1 MDFSM
6 SHKKTSHSLIDVK
19 SKIPDIEVDLKYA
32 SMENFTHEKIYNFE
46 ICYLLDVVVEKLGL
60 IQQELATLNL
70 GLKIWDGYRPIY
82 AQKKLWQILPD
93 ENYVAHP
100 QKGGRHTRG
109 TAVDV
114 TLINLST
121 KDELEMPSGFDDFSE
136 KACINYMEASPNAIK
151 NRTLLINI
159 MQKHGFIVW
168 INEWW
173 HFDLCG
179 WQDFPLIDKQ
189 IP

>member
-1 MDFSM
+1 M
-6 SHKKTSHSLIDVK
+6 SHKKINLSLIDVK

-32 SMENFTHEKIYNFE
+32 STDNFVNQKIYNFDV
-46 ICYLLDVVVEKLGL
+46 CYLLDIVVEKLEL

-70 GLKIWDGYRPIY
+70 GLKIWDGYRPIS
-82 AQKKLWQILPD
+82 AQEKLWQILPD

-114 TLINLST
+114 TLMNLST
-121 KDELEMPSGFDDFSE
+121 KEELEMPSEFDDFSE
-136 KACINYMEASPNAIK
+136 RASINYTNATPAAIK
-151 NRTLLINI
+151 NRTLLINT
-159 MQKHGFIVW
+159 MEKHGFIVW

-173 HFDLCG
+173 HYDLCG
-179 WQDFPLIDKQ
+179 WQDFPVIDGQ
-189 IP
+189 LV